1 MASLP
6 SYSQM
11 PPMGAQNQMQTSR
24 LIMSQPSESTK
35 GMNAILQLYKP
46 KTNTPNQKQQM
57 NQVQAPQQP
66 EQQVQ
71 SWGLPQYMS

>member
-24 LIMSQPSESTK
+24 LIMSQPNESMK

-46 KTNTPNQKQQM
+46 ASKTPNQKQQV
-57 NQVQAPQQP
+57 NQVQQPTQP
-66 EQQVQ
+66 EQQTQ
-71 SWGLPQYMS
+71 WGLPQYMS